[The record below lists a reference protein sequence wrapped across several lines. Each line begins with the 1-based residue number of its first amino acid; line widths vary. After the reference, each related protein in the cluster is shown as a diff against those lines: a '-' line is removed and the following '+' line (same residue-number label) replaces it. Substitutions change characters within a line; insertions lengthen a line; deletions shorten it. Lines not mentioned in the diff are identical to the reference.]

1 MIAITRCSSFGLPP
15 PPNAPMTI
23 QPERPPNK
31 WNTSPT
37 LRTRNAVQRE
47 VTALLDGLAPERA
60 PKETE
65 QQRGPV
71 EQHRTPNG
79 CVLQAEKA
87 ALSVSW
93 FSATASDPLL
103 GELSIIVWR
112 GIVSRRGAQVRRQ
125 GATVVGEMVFYPVDD
140 PTPDKVWRAVDGE
153 NYSTPAL
160 AAFCTKLLDA
170 QVLREA

>member
-1 MIAITRCSSFGLPP
+1 
-15 PPNAPMTI
+15 MTI
-23 QPERPPNK
+23 QPEHPTKPEHPTNR

-37 LRTRNAVQRE
+37 WRSRNAVQRE
-47 VTALLDGLAPERA
+47 VTALLDDLAPERP
-60 PKETE
+60 PKENE
-65 QQRGPV
+65 QRRGPV

-93 FSATASDPLL
+93 FSATSGDGLL

-112 GIVSRRGAQVRRQ
+112 GIVSRRGAQARKE
-125 GATVVGEMVFYPVDD
+125 GATVVGEMVFHPVED
-140 PTPDKVWRAVDGE
+140 PTPDKVWRAGDGMS
-153 NYSTPAL
+153 YSTQGL
-160 AAFCTKLLDA
+160 AAFCTRLLDA